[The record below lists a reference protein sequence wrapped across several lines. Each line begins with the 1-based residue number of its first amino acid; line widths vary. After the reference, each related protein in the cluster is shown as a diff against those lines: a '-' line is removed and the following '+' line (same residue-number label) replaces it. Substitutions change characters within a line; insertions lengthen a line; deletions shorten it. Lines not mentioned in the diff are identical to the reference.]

1 MIDIEAVDG
10 RAKGLGTARAAEALA
25 VGDFL
30 RRLDWVLMAA
40 FAALLAYCLW
50 AIDGI
55 TATTGTQTHRQITYA
70 AGGFVVFLVALAIDP
85 DVYRRYKKAL
95 YGGTLVL
102 MAYVLVGGTVI
113 RGSRRW
119 IDLGFFQLQPSEFG
133 KVFFTLFLAGFLA
146 DRGRRLADPRTVAS
160 AVGLALVPI
169 LLVERQPDLGTALVY
184 GAALAAVLFVS
195 GVRWAHLGVFAA
207 AIALVI
213 TIVLWGGPAL
223 GVDIL
228 KPYQQ
233 KRLTGFLNPSSDP
246 SGATYNITQ
255 SITAVGAGSLRGR
268 GPQGSTQTNLNYLPE
283 HDTDFVF
290 ASLAEQRG
298 FVGASILL
306 LLYLLV
312 VWRGI
317 RVMASARDAFCAI
330 AAGGIVFAFVFQVFV
345 NVGMTI
351 GIAPITGI
359 PLPFLSVGGS
369 SMVTNFLA
377 IGILQSIHARSVVPR
392 RPRSR
397 RRGGAH

>member
-1 MIDIEAVDG
+1 MSNSLLDIKAVDS
-10 RAKGLGTARAAEALA
+10 RAKGLATPRAAEALA
-25 VGDFL
+25 VGEFV

-40 FAALLAYCLW
+40 FAGLLAYCLW

-55 TATTGTQTHRQITYA
+55 TATTGSQTHRQLTYA
-70 AGGFVVFLVALAIDP
+70 AGGAVVFLVALAVDP
-85 DVYRRYKKAL
+85 DVFRRYKKVL
-95 YGGTLVL
+95 YGGTLLL
-102 MAYVLVGGTVI
+102 MGFVLVGGTVA

-146 DRGRRLADPRTVAS
+146 DRGRRIAQPSTVAA

-169 LLVERQPDLGTALVY
+169 VLVERQPDLGTALVY
-184 GAALAAVLFVS
+184 GAALLAVLFVS
-195 GVRWAHLGVFAA
+195 GVRWLHLGALAA
-207 AIALVI
+207 AVALLATV
-213 TIVLWGGPAL
+213 VLWGAPAL

-233 KRLTGFLNPSSDP
+233 ARLTGFLNPSSDP

-255 SITAVGAGSLRGR
+255 SITAVGAGGLKGR
-268 GPQGSTQTNLNYLPE
+268 GEQNSTQTNLNYLPE

-298 FVGASILL
+298 FVGAAALL

-330 AAGGIVFAFVFQVFV
+330 AAGGIVVAFVFQVFV

-377 IGILQSIHARSVVPR
+377 IGILQSIHARSVVVR
-392 RPRSR
+392 RSR
-397 RRGGAH
+397 RRR

>member
-1 MIDIEAVDG
+1 MSHIEAVNT
-10 RAKGLGTARAAEALA
+10 RSNGLRGEEAAA
-25 VGDFL
+25 VGEFL

-55 TATTGTQTHRQITYA
+55 TSATGSQTSRQLTYA
-70 AGGFVVFLVALAIDP
+70 AGGFVVFLAALVVDP
-85 DVYRRYKKAL
+85 DVYRRYKKVL
-95 YGGTLVL
+95 YVGTLSL
-102 MAYVLVGGTVI
+102 MGFVLVGGTVV

-146 DRGRRLADPRTVAS
+146 DRGRRVAETRTVLATI
-160 AVGLALVPI
+160 GLALVPI

-184 GAALAAVLFVS
+184 GAALVAVLFVA
-195 GVRWAHLGVFAA
+195 GARWTHIAILGIAS
-207 AIALVI
+207 ALVA
-213 TIVLWGGPAL
+213 TFVLWGGPKL
-223 GVDIL
+223 GVEIL
-228 KPYQQ
+228 KPYQRD
-233 KRLTGFLNPSSDP
+233 RLIGFVNPATDP
-246 SGATYNITQ
+246 SGSTYNITQ
-255 SITAVGAGSLRGR
+255 SITAVGAGGVKGR
-268 GPQGSTQTNLNYLPE
+268 GIQNSTQTNLNYLPE

-298 FVGASILL
+298 FVGAAVLL

-312 VWRGI
+312 VWRGLK
-317 RVMASARDAFCAI
+317 VMASARDAFCAI
-330 AAGGIVFAFVFQVFV
+330 AAGGIVFMFVFQVFV

-377 IGILQSIHARSVVPR
+377 IGILQSIHARSALPKRPR
-392 RPRSR
+392 RR
-397 RRGGAH
+397 R

>member
-10 RAKGLGTARAAEALA
+10 RARGLATPRAAEALA

-30 RRLDWVLMAA
+30 RRLDWVLMLA

-55 TATTGTQTHRQITYA
+55 TATTGSQTHRQITYA
-70 AGGFVVFLVALAIDP
+70 VGGFVVFLVALAIDP
-85 DVYRRYKKAL
+85 DVYRRYKKVL
-95 YGGTLVL
+95 YGATLAL
-102 MAYVLVGGTVI
+102 MAFVLVGGTVV

-133 KVFFTLFLAGFLA
+133 KVLFTLFLAGFLA
-146 DRGRRLADPRTVAS
+146 DRGRRIGEAGTVA
-160 AVGLALVPI
+160 ATVGLALVPI
-169 LLVERQPDLGTALVY
+169 ILVERQPDLGTALVY
-184 GAALAAVLFVS
+184 SAALLAVLFVA
-195 GVRWAHLGVFAA
+195 GVRWTHLAILGVGL
-207 AIALVI
+207 ALLV
-213 TIVLWGGPAL
+213 TVVLWAAPAA

-255 SITAVGAGSLRGR
+255 SITAVGAGGLEGR

-298 FVGASILL
+298 FVGAAVLL

-330 AAGGIVFAFVFQVFV
+330 AAGGIVFAFVFQIFV

-397 RRGGAH
+397 RR

>member
-1 MIDIEAVDG
+1 MTSMIDIEAVDS
-10 RAKGLGTARAAEALA
+10 RTKGLGSSRIEAPAL
-25 VGDFL
+25 GDFF
-30 RRLDWVLMAA
+30 RRLDWVLLAA
-40 FAALLAYCLW
+40 HAALLAYCLW

-55 TATTGTQTHRQITYA
+55 TASTGSQTNRQITYA
-70 AGGFVVFLVALAIDP
+70 VAGFVVFVAALCIDP
-85 DVYRRYKKAL
+85 DLYRRAKRLL

-102 MAYVLVGGTVI
+102 MGFVLVAGTVV

-119 IDLGFFQLQPSEFG
+119 IDLSFFQLQPSEFG

-146 DRGRRLADPRTVAS
+146 DRGRRINDPRTVAG

-169 LLVERQPDLGTALVY
+169 VLVERQPDLGTALVY
-184 GAALAAVLFVS
+184 GASLAAVLFVS
-195 GVRWAHLGVFAA
+195 GVRWSHLGVFAA
-207 AIALVI
+207 VIALVV
-213 TIVLWGGPAL
+213 TVVLWGGPAL

-246 SGATYNITQ
+246 AGATYNITQ
-255 SITAVGAGSLRGR
+255 SMTAVGAGGLKGR

-298 FVGASILL
+298 FIGATVLL

-330 AAGGIVFAFVFQVFV
+330 AAGGIVFMFIFQVFV

-377 IGILQSIHARSVVPR
+377 LGILQSIHARSVVPR
-392 RPRSR
+392 RPRR
-397 RRGGAH
+397 RRR

>member
-1 MIDIEAVDG
+1 MIDIEAVDS
-10 RAKGLGTARAAEALA
+10 RAKGLGTPRAAEALA

-40 FAALLAYCLW
+40 FGALLGYCLW

-55 TATTGTQTHRQITYA
+55 TATTGSQTHRQITYA
-70 AGGFVVFLVALAIDP
+70 IGGSVVFLVALAIDP

-95 YGGTLVL
+95 YGGTLLL
-102 MAYVLVGGTVI
+102 MGFVLVGGTVV

-146 DRGRRLADPRTVAS
+146 DRGRRIAQPSTVAA

-195 GVRWAHLGVFAA
+195 GVRWAHLGAFAA
-207 AIALVI
+207 AIALVV
-213 TIVLWGGPAL
+213 TVVLWAGPAL

-255 SITAVGAGSLRGR
+255 SITAVGAGGVQGR

-298 FVGASILL
+298 FVGAAILL

-330 AAGGIVFAFVFQVFV
+330 AAGGIVVMFIFQVFV

-377 IGILQSIHARSVVPR
+377 VGILQSIHARSVVPR

-397 RRGGAH
+397 RR

>member
-1 MIDIEAVDG
+1 MIEIEAVDS
-10 RAKGLGTARAAEALA
+10 RARGLGTPRAAEALA

-40 FAALLAYCLW
+40 LAALLAYCLW

-55 TATTGTQTHRQITYA
+55 TATTGSQTHRQLTYA
-70 AGGFVVFLVALAIDP
+70 AGGFFVFCCALAIDP
-85 DVYRRYKKAL
+85 DVYRRYQKVL
-95 YGGTLVL
+95 YGGTLAL
-102 MAYVLVGGTVI
+102 MGYVLVAGTVV

-133 KVFFTLFLAGFLA
+133 KVFLTLFLAGFLA
-146 DRGRRLADPRTVAS
+146 DRGRRIAEPGTVA
-160 AVGLALVPI
+160 ATVGLALVPI

-184 GAALAAVLFVS
+184 GAALTAVLFVS
-195 GVRWAHLGVFAA
+195 GVRWAQLGAFAA
-207 AIALVI
+207 AIALMI
-213 TIVLWGGPAL
+213 TIVLWAGPAL

-233 KRLTGFLNPSSDP
+233 QRLTGFLNPSSDP

-255 SITAVGAGSLRGR
+255 SITAVGAGGVRGR
-268 GPQGSTQTNLNYLPE
+268 GVQGSTQTNLNYLPE

-298 FVGASILL
+298 FVGAAVLL

-317 RVMASARDAFCAI
+317 RVMASARDAFCAV

-397 RRGGAH
+397 RR

>member
-1 MIDIEAVDG
+1 MIDIEAVNT
-10 RAKGLGTARAAEALA
+10 RPSGLRGEEAAA
-25 VGDFL
+25 VGEFL
-30 RRLDWVLMAA
+30 RRLDWVLMVA

-55 TATTGTQTHRQITYA
+55 TSTTGSQTSRQITYA
-70 AGGFVVFLVALAIDP
+70 AGGFVVFLGALLVDP

-95 YGGTLVL
+95 YGGTLALMVFVL
-102 MAYVLVGGTVI
+102 AAGTVV

-133 KVFFTLFLAGFLA
+133 KVLFTLFLAGFLA
-146 DRGRRLADPRTVAS
+146 DRGRRVGEARTVLATI
-160 AVGLALVPI
+160 GLALLPI

-184 GAALAAVLFVS
+184 GASLTAVLFVA
-195 GVRWAHLGVFAA
+195 GARWPHLAVFAGVV
-207 AIALVI
+207 ALVA
-213 TIVLWGGPAL
+213 TFVLWGGPQL
-223 GVDIL
+223 GVEIL
-228 KPYQQ
+228 KPYQRD
-233 KRLTGFLNPSSDP
+233 RLIGFVDPTTDP
-246 SGATYNITQ
+246 SGSTYNITQ
-255 SITAVGAGSLRGR
+255 SITAVGAGGVDGR
-268 GPQGSTQTNLNYLPE
+268 GVRGATQTSLNYLPE

-298 FVGASILL
+298 FVGAAVLL

-312 VWRGI
+312 VWRGLK
-317 RVMASARDAFCAI
+317 VMASARDAFCAI
-330 AAGGIVFAFVFQVFV
+330 AAGGIVFMFIFQVFV

-377 IGILQSIHARSVVPR
+377 IGILQAIHARSVLPR
-392 RPRSR
+392 RPRR
-397 RRGGAH
+397 RR

>member
-1 MIDIEAVDG
+1 MIDIEAVDS
-10 RAKGLGTARAAEALA
+10 RARGLGTARAAEAIA

-30 RRLDWVLMAA
+30 RRLDWLLMAA
-40 FAALLAYCLW
+40 FAALLGYCLW

-85 DVYRRYKKAL
+85 DVYRRYKKVL
-95 YGGTLVL
+95 YGATLAL
-102 MAYVLVGGTVI
+102 MGFVLVGGTVV

-146 DRGRRLADPRTVAS
+146 DRGRRLADPRTVGA

-169 LLVERQPDLGTALVY
+169 VLVERQPDLGTALVY
-184 GAALAAVLFVS
+184 GAALTAVLFVS
-195 GVRWAHLGVFAA
+195 GVRWSHLAVFAA
-207 AIALVI
+207 AIALVV
-213 TIVLWGGPAL
+213 TVVLWGGPAL

-255 SITAVGAGSLRGR
+255 SITAVGAGSLKGR

-298 FVGASILL
+298 FIGASILL

-397 RRGGAH
+397 RR

>member
-1 MIDIEAVDG
+1 MSNSLLDIKAVDS
-10 RAKGLGTARAAEALA
+10 RARGLGTPRAAEALA
-25 VGDFL
+25 VGEYV
-30 RRLDWVLMAA
+30 RRLDWVLMLA
-40 FAALLAYCLW
+40 FAALLAYCFW

-55 TATTGTQTHRQITYA
+55 TATTGSQTHRQLTYA
-70 AGGFVVFLVALAIDP
+70 VGGFVVFLAALAIDP
-85 DVYRRYKKAL
+85 DVYRRYKKVL
-95 YGGTLVL
+95 YGGTLLL
-102 MAYVLVGGTVI
+102 MGFVLVGGTVA

-146 DRGRRLADPRTVAS
+146 DRGRRVAQPSTVA
-160 AVGLALVPI
+160 ATVGLALVPI
-169 LLVERQPDLGTALVY
+169 VLVERQPDLGTALVY
-184 GAALAAVLFVS
+184 GAALLAVLFVS
-195 GVRWAHLGVFAA
+195 GVRWTHLAVLAA
-207 AIALVI
+207 GIALLATV
-213 TIVLWGGPAL
+213 VLWAAPSM

-246 SGATYNITQ
+246 AGATYNITQ
-255 SITAVGAGSLRGR
+255 SITAVGAGGLQGRGR
-268 GPQGSTQTNLNYLPE
+268 AGATQTNLNYLPE

-298 FVGASILL
+298 FVGAAVLL

-330 AAGGIVFAFVFQVFV
+330 AAGGIVFAFIFQVFV

-377 IGILQSIHARSVVPR
+377 IGILQSIHARSVVVR
-392 RPRSR
+392 RTR
-397 RRGGAH
+397 RRR

>member
-1 MIDIEAVDG
+1 MIDIEAVDS
-10 RAKGLGTARAAEALA
+10 RAKGLGTPRAAEALA

-30 RRLDWVLMAA
+30 RRLDWLLMAA

-70 AGGFVVFLVALAIDP
+70 VGGFVVFLAALAVDP

-95 YGGTLVL
+95 YGGTLLL
-102 MAYVLVGGTVI
+102 MGYVLVGGTVI

-146 DRGRRLADPRTVAS
+146 DRGRRLGDPRTVAS

-184 GAALAAVLFVS
+184 GAALTAVLFVS
-195 GVRWAHLGVFAA
+195 GVRWAHLAVFGA
-207 AIALVI
+207 AIALVV
-213 TIVLWGGPAL
+213 TVVLWGGPAL

-255 SITAVGAGSLRGR
+255 SITAVGAGSLKGR

-298 FVGASILL
+298 FIGASVLL

-397 RRGGAH
+397 RR

>member
-1 MIDIEAVDG
+1 MIDIEAVNT
-10 RAKGLGTARAAEALA
+10 RARGLGDRAGETAAFGE
-25 VGDFL
+25 FL
-30 RRLDWVLMAA
+30 RRLDWVLMVA

-55 TATTGTQTHRQITYA
+55 TSATGSQTSRQITYA
-70 AGGFVVFLVALAIDP
+70 VGGFVVFLAALVVDP

-95 YGGTLVL
+95 YVGTLAL
-102 MAYVLVGGTVI
+102 MGFVLVGGTVV

-133 KVFFTLFLAGFLA
+133 KVLFTLFLAGFLA
-146 DRGRRLADPRTVAS
+146 DRGRRVGRASTVLAAI
-160 AVGLALVPI
+160 GLALVPI

-184 GAALAAVLFVS
+184 GAALTAVLFVA
-195 GVRWAHLGVFAA
+195 GARWTHM
-207 AIALVI
+207 AIFGIAIVLLA
-213 TIVLWGGPAL
+213 TFVLWGGPKL
-223 GVDIL
+223 GVEIL
-228 KPYQQ
+228 KPYQRD
-233 KRLTGFLNPSSDP
+233 RLIGFVDPTTDP
-246 SGATYNITQ
+246 SGSTYNITQ
-255 SITAVGAGSLRGR
+255 SITAVGAGGVSGR
-268 GPQGSTQTNLNYLPE
+268 GVAGATQTSLSYLPE

-298 FVGASILL
+298 FVGAAVLL

-312 VWRGI
+312 VWRGLK
-317 RVMASARDAFCAI
+317 VMATARDAFCAI
-330 AAGGIVFAFVFQVFV
+330 AAGGIVFMFIFQVFV

-377 IGILQSIHARSVVPR
+377 IGILQAIHARSVLPKRPR
-392 RPRSR
+392 RR
-397 RRGGAH
+397 R